1 MRCSVLDESARWLL
15 VRGRVSAASRIL
27 SRAARC
33 NAAHA
38 SALELRA
45 LCERIHEEQESQR
58 AALLRSSSESE
69 SVANANAKSSNA
81 NGATAADTNSN
92 SNSNTT
98 GSPVLSSDVDTMP
111 NANRVLR
118 PLAVGEAEAESE
130 AEKAALEPA
139 DDNCDGDIQVA
150 QNQLNAAE
158 QHNWNDMSARE
169 AEVGVSVDT
178 AAAAAADG
186 TSGGT
191 GSPLEGPLHSKQLQ
205 RRQHAHGV
213 GSGSG
218 CTFFRVKVL
227 QLLGFGCTRAP
238 IVLTKQNSL
247 ICLLQYVQL
256 YHNE

>member
-38 SALELRA
+38 SAHELRA
-45 LCERIHEEQESQR
+45 LCERIHEEQEESQR
-58 AALLRSSSESE
+58 AALLRSSSEAE
-69 SVANANAKSSNA
+69 SVANANAKSRNA
-81 NGATAADTNSN
+81 NGATAADTN

-111 NANRVLR
+111 NANGLLR
-118 PLAVGEAEAESE
+118 PLVVGEAEAE

-150 QNQLNAAE
+150 QNRLNAAE
-158 QHNWNDMSARE
+158 QHNWNGMSARE
-169 AEVGVSVDT
+169 AEAGVSVD
-178 AAAAAADG
+178 AAAADG

-191 GSPLEGPLHSKQLQ
+191 GSPLEGPVHSKQLQ
-205 RRQHAHGV
+205 RRQHAHDV

-218 CTFFRVKVL
+218 CTFFKVKVL

-238 IVLTKQNSL
+238 IVLTKQYSL
-247 ICLLQYVQL
+247 ICIHTVQYVQL
-256 YHNE
+256 YRNE